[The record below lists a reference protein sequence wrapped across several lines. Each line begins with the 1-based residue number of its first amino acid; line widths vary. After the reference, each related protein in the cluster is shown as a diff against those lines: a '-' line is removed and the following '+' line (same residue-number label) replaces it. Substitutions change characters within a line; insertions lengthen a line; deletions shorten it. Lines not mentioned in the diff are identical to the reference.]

1 MQVPGKRWM
10 NLMEIIWE
18 VKLKGVSKLAEDML
32 VFYSLRKCR
41 CFDRFSTCTLVEI
54 NNTRRRRRN
63 APLFET
69 GNGIS
74 LKGHIAAM

>member
-1 MQVPGKRWM
+1 
-10 NLMEIIWE
+10 
-18 VKLKGVSKLAEDML
+18 
-32 VFYSLRKCR
+32 
-41 CFDRFSTCTLVEI
+41 VEI